1 MAYRI
6 SMRNR
11 YSTSADNYRRFT
23 TETTAPDASS
33 ESPSPHRIPFACL
46 RSLTSIGQQQPSQ
59 QETWAP
65 AANASFDQYIYDD
78 CCGSMKS
85 KQDST
90 DRLVSRIELVWMP
103 HGRLA
108 WRPLC
113 LHSTGVGGGFGA
125 RHRSADCRTG
135 TVIIARSEYRRR
147 RLLEKMKCRAAS
159 STPLHASQ
167 EQ

>member
-33 ESPSPHRIPFACL
+33 ESPSPHRIPSACL

-103 HGRLA
+103 HA
-108 WRPLC
+108 AM
-113 LHSTGVGGGFGA
+113 HGA
-125 RHRSADCRTG
+125 HCASIQPGSA
-135 TVIIARSEYRRR
+135 
-147 RLLEKMKCRAAS
+147 AAS
-159 STPLHASQ
+159 ALAIVPRTVEL
-167 EQ
+167 ER